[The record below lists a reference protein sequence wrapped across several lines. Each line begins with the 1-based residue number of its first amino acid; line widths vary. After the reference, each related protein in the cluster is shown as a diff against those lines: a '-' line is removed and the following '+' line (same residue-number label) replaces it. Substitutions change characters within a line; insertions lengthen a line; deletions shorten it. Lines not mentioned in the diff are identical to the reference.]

1 MAKQHGEFES
11 VRAAILET
19 AAKLFTSRGIHEA
32 SLADIAKDAKL
43 SKGTIYYYYP
53 SKDHLI
59 NDISDY
65 HFGRIT
71 DMIFVWIETL
81 ARNTE
86 PRDALSVIF
95 EAFTEDESI
104 YKLHMV
110 LCLEA
115 MQGNVSLQKKLAA
128 KYREWTVMIEV
139 GSLKLASPASERLRK
154 LSQAFMAMIDG
165 FILQSNLGIDGLTGD
180 MLVGLILG
188 ELD

>member
-43 SKGTIYYYYP
+43 SKGTISYYYP

-81 ARNTE
+81 DRDTG

-110 LCLEA
+110 PVSYTHLDVYKRQVPNSITINIAIISLFMLSPFKYIKFPLCRPYNTGA
-115 MQGNVSLQKKLAA
+115 
-128 KYREWTVMIEV
+128 
-139 GSLKLASPASERLRK
+139 GSYEC
-154 LSQAFMAMIDG
+154 IDVYKRQ
-165 FILQSNLGIDGLTGD
+165 I
-180 MLVGLILG
+180 
-188 ELD
+188 

>member
-1 MAKQHGEFES
+1 
-11 VRAAILET
+11 
-19 AAKLFTSRGIHEA
+19 
-32 SLADIAKDAKL
+32 
-43 SKGTIYYYYP
+43 
-53 SKDHLI
+53 
-59 NDISDY
+59 
-65 HFGRIT
+65 
-71 DMIFVWIETL
+71 MIFVWIETL
-81 ARNTE
+81 DRDTE

>member
-19 AAKLFTSRGIHEA
+19 AAKLFTSRGVHEA

-43 SKGTIYYYYP
+43 SKGTLYYYYP

-59 NDISDY
+59 SDISDY

-71 DMIFVWIETL
+71 DMIFAWIETL
-81 ARNTE
+81 DRDTE
-86 PRDALSVIF
+86 PKDALTVIF

-104 YKLHMV
+104 YKLHMA

-115 MQGNVSLQKKLAA
+115 MLGNAALQKKLAA
-128 KYREWTVMIEV
+128 KYREWTVMMEV

-165 FILQSNLGIDGLTGD
+165 FILQSNLGISGLSGE
-180 MLVGLILG
+180 MLIGIILG